1 MGLQQLR
8 STDKRR
14 PVKNIHM
21 TSYTHCC
28 LFTFASVQNEGKRHH
43 RPPPTRPACMIR
55 YHWSV
60 SSTRLPWETYK
71 ENGMKRWRNKTKKA
85 TLYVGAD
92 IWQHVKTQQTS
103 DLCAACTHPYSQVK
117 MDKMSSFRHSRGEGP
132 PPPPANL
139 QPRVEEAGVN
149 TLRVMPFAISPTTF
163 ASQRAT
169 AKCQHSIN
177 SNNSNGGI

>member
-8 STDKRR
+8 STDKDDLWKYSHYELHSLLLVHFCFCSKWGKT
-14 PVKNIHM
+14 PSH
-21 TSYTHCC
+21 
-28 LFTFASVQNEGKRHH
+28 ASTDTPSLHDTIPLKRELHIQ
-43 RPPPTRPACMIR
+43 REQD
-55 YHWSV
+55 
-60 SSTRLPWETYK
+60 ETMA
-71 ENGMKRWRNKTKKA
+71 EQDPKKA